1 MARNL
6 YRFYLYIIF
15 IGMLILAATGLG
27 MLLQPL
33 LALTPLHGGDSIP
46 ASAVIVQAAVFAV
59 VAWFIALALGGSH
72 YWLIRR
78 DMRADPAAGSSGV
91 RAFFLNAT
99 EAVSVFR
106 VCHWTNWPGE
116 LLCCT
121 RGAGAGHFHP
131 WPVCPG

>member
-15 IGMLILAATGLG
+15 IGMLILAATGLD

-46 ASAVIVQAAVFAV
+46 SNAVIVRAAVFAV
-59 VAWFIALALGGSH
+59 VAWFIALVLGGSH

-78 DMRADPAAGSSGV
+78 DMRADPAAGSSRG
-91 RAFFLNAT
+91 RAFLLNST
-99 EAVSVFR
+99 EAVNLPIGVSSSPF
-106 VCHWTNWPGE
+106 
-116 LLCCT
+116 
-121 RGAGAGHFHP
+121 AP
-131 WPVCPG
+131 WSICQAN